1 MGLNSGSELI
11 VILMFLVTAEVMN
24 ASGMSLRLIAF
35 AASLVGHLRGGMAYV
50 CAADL
55 AGRLGHLRLGPGR
68 RRDHDPAAG
77 AGDGARGL
85 PARRGRRGRGRRLDQ
100 GGDRAAVGHV
110 HRLRL
115 ARHRREGQRAAAV
128 GPVGGD
134 PAAGLP
140 DGDGLRRRAPD
151 GHAGQAPLRRLGDGR
166 THRLAGAA
174 GAADPVHHPRRH
186 LQRRL
191 HPDRV
196 GLGGG
201 AGRDRAGAVRL
212 RRHVPARAAARAD
225 PGRASRPAS

>member
-1 MGLNSGSELI
+1 MGLTGGSELI

-68 RRDHDPAAG
+68 RGDHDPAAG

-85 PARRGRRGRGRRLDQ
+85 PARRGRRGRGGRLDQ

-115 ARHRREGQRAAAV
+115 AQAPGASVNALLLSGLAAV
-128 GPVGGD
+128 LLLLVFQMATVYVVVRRMD
-134 PAAGLP
+134 MLAKRRFAGW
-140 DGDGLRRRAPD
+140 
-151 GHAGQAPLRRLGDGR
+151 GDGR
-166 THRLAGAA
+166 AHRRS
-174 GAADPVHHPRRH
+174 PRCR
-186 LQRRL
+186 
-191 HPDRV
+191 
-196 GLGGG
+196 
-201 AGRDRAGAVRL
+201 
-212 RRHVPARAAARAD
+212 
-225 PGRASRPAS
+225 SC